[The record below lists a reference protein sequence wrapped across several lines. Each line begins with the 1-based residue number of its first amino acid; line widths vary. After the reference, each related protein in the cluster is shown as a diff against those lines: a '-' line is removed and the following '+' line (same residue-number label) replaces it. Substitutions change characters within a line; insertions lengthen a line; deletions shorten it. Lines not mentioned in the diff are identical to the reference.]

1 MRHSGKVIYRLLI
14 IGVFLMAL
22 LVGCGGGGGQS
33 SEQGNNSI
41 ISGNKAVYDQIISE
55 TGDDGKSSFTSGD
68 GQVYTVSL
76 VDEAGN
82 PVKNINVRFAK
93 SDKQLIIVTE
103 GTQNYYPGYYA
114 QSLTQGSKTKVSK
127 DTSLSNHIQ
136 IVLKNIATTALSEMT
151 SSVSDL
157 ITLIPDVTET
167 FENIP
172 NDIVDANMS
181 YILYCMNKSDFE
193 NWANTVLGGA
203 ATIIG
208 LLVDAAGASGIGSIA
223 AGYSL
228 GVGTDEIILALSEK
242 YYGSDTTS
250 KRYIA
255 WYPFIT
261 FIWFENLGSCSQ
273 VSSTTPE
280 RNNIISH
287 TPSLSNESVISQGND
302 QFLLFDYSD
311 DDGDIDKII
320 MRQRTPS
327 GSQTE
332 KVFNNSELNISGSS
346 GQVKYKWVN
355 PTNEYGIFKITIPAK
370 DKTGNQSNE
379 IFVEVIQPNPVQ
391 PNLKM
396 PLDSSKSWYLTIQ
409 AGGISCCWKNSDGT
423 TWIDKYHKGN
433 GYYSL
438 DFDDITKQDGQLT
451 DVKVFASGSGK
462 VIEADGTSTNYC
474 NTSTASWGY
483 TVLIDH
489 DYPYDG
495 TGYTTRYAHLKNP
508 PLVSVNNDVTQ
519 GEEIGIMGD
528 TGSSCGTHLH
538 FQISYNNS
546 SKKDESALADIK
558 LGGIKV
564 VNYKAGNYYPPSDIT
579 GSAPSAPTGVSA
591 SAGDGQI
598 TISWSSVSGATSYN
612 IYWST
617 TSGVTKTTGTKL
629 AGATSPYT
637 HTGRTN
643 GTTYYYVVTAVN
655 SYGESSE
662 SSQVSG
668 TPQSTSVTSFSDDA
682 ENGTGNWTADS
693 PWGTTTSTY
702 HSGSTSFTDSPSGNY
717 SNSTNASLTLT
728 NSITLSSTGSPTL
741 TFWHKYSTESGYD
754 YGYVEISTNGGTTWT
769 HLASYNGTLSTWTQV
784 SISLSSYAGQS
795 IKIRFRLQTDGGVVD
810 DGWYID
816 DIVVSPIAI
825 DSAPPAPTGVSATA
839 ADSQVTISWSSV
851 SGATSYNIYW
861 STTSGV
867 TKTTGTKIT
876 NATSP
881 YSHTGLTNGTTYY
894 YVVTAVNGYGESSE
908 SIVTLSVPRSVSTK
922 KVIFVTNRDGNWE
935 VYSANPDGS
944 SQTNLTNNSAIDRLP
959 AISPN
964 RDKIAFV
971 SDRDGNEEIYVMGID
986 GSNQIRLTNN
996 SSKDYSPAWSPN
1008 NSKIVFVSE
1017 RDGNKEIYVMNV
1029 DGTSQ
1034 LRLTSNTSDDYLPTW
1049 SPDSS
1054 KIIFVSEIDGNN
1066 EIYVMNAD
1074 GSQQTNL
1081 TIDSGTDGIPFWSPD
1096 GQKIAFVSNRAGDY
1110 NLYTMNTDG
1119 TELLKLTGTAADN
1132 VGWYAWSPDGTRIA
1146 FDSEA
1151 DGDPEIYVIDK
1162 DGTNQIQ
1169 LTNNTASDT
1178 FSSWTWNGTKLVYLS
1193 DRDGNNEI
1201 YIMDPNGKN
1210 QINITNNP
1218 GDDTST
1224 SASPVYQTGGGC
1236 FIATAAYGSYLD
1248 THVIVLREFRD
1259 NYLLANSVGEAFV
1272 TLYYKVSPPIAELI
1286 VAHKSLKI
1294 LTRTALTPVVYS
1306 VEYPKV
1312 FMLIVLLAAGLSL
1325 VYLGRIRV
1333 KNR

>member
-93 SDKQLIIVTE
+93 SDKQLIVVTE

-193 NWANTVLGGA
+193 NWANTVLGWA

-579 GSAPSAPTGVSA
+579 GSAPS
-591 SAGDGQI
+591 
-598 TISWSSVSGATSYN
+598 
-612 IYWST
+612 
-617 TSGVTKTTGTKL
+617 
-629 AGATSPYT
+629 
-637 HTGRTN
+637 
-643 GTTYYYVVTAVN
+643 
-655 SYGESSE
+655 
-662 SSQVSG
+662 
-668 TPQSTSVTSFSDDA
+668 
-682 ENGTGNWTADS
+682 
-693 PWGTTTSTY
+693 
-702 HSGSTSFTDSPSGNY
+702 
-717 SNSTNASLTLT
+717 
-728 NSITLSSTGSPTL
+728 
-741 TFWHKYSTESGYD
+741 
-754 YGYVEISTNGGTTWT
+754 
-769 HLASYNGTLSTWTQV
+769 
-784 SISLSSYAGQS
+784 
-795 IKIRFRLQTDGGVVD
+795 
-810 DGWYID
+810 
-816 DIVVSPIAI
+816 
-825 DSAPPAPTGVSATA
+825 APTGVSATA

-1248 THVIVLREFRD
+1248 PHVIVLREFRD